1 LTRHNAYGN
10 LGAVKQR
17 STTPVSKLS
26 SATRACLVVLAILT
40 LTLAPFAA
48 NQPVFADKFDDQ
60 IAALEKEI
68 SRYDKAA
75 DKLSNKADT
84 LQKKLGQLTNQREKL
99 QAQINKNQ
107 LKYDQLVAKI
117 KAAEKKIQDNK
128 DALGIILRD
137 YAVDGD
143 TSTLELL
150 ASSDNVAEF
159 VDKQAYRESMQKTLV
174 NTVNDIE
181 KLKTQ
186 LEKDREAQKQVL
198 NDMANQ
204 KKALQK
210 KEAEQQQLIRET
222 KGRES
227 AFRQMMKEQNK
238 QISELHAAQ
247 AAQNA
252 QAAGGIGSVSS
263 RGNCGGGYPGLAS
276 GANGNY
282 GCNLPLDGGVDPWGM
297 YNRECVSYTAF
308 KVAQSGRNMPNWG
321 NTGPAN
327 AIQWLDRAAADGIS
341 YDRNPRVGDVAIL
354 PVGYYGHS
362 MYVEKVSGG
371 QVYISEFNLN
381 WDGKY
386 TERWA
391 DASSMYYIHFK

>member
-1 LTRHNAYGN
+1 MTRYYAYAK
-10 LGAVKQR
+10 LSAVKQR
-17 STTPVSKLS
+17 STTPVAKS
-26 SATRACLVVLAILT
+26 SIAARACILAALIMT
-40 LTLAPFAA
+40 LTFAPFAA
-48 NQPVFADKFDDQ
+48 NQPVFADKYDDQ

-68 SRYDKAA
+68 AQYDKAA
-75 DKLSNKADT
+75 DKLSSKADT
-84 LQKKLGQLTNQREKL
+84 LQKKLGQLANQREKL

-107 LKYDQLVAKI
+107 LKYDQLVQKI
-117 KAAEKKIQDNK
+117 KDAEEKIQNNK

-137 YAVDGD
+137 YAVDGE

-181 KLKTQ
+181 DLKKQ

-198 NDMANQ
+198 NDMNNQ

-210 KEAEQQQLIRET
+210 KEAEQQQLLRET

-227 AFRQMMKEQNK
+227 AFRQMTKEQNK
-238 QISELHAAQ
+238 RISELRSQQ
-247 AAQNA
+247 AAANA
-252 QAAGGIGSVSS
+252 QAAGGIGSVSVQ
-263 RGNCGGGYPGLAS
+263 GNCGGGYPGLAS

-308 KVAQSGRNMPNWG
+308 KVAQSGRHMPNWG

-354 PVGYYGHS
+354 PVGYYGHA